1 MNEFVKTHGL
11 GNEYIVLDADAIDFD
26 LSVGLIKTLCN
37 VHFGIGS
44 DGILLKV
51 PADKAEFGLRIF
63 NPDGSEAEKSGN
75 GLRIFSKYLY
85 DYGFAKKK
93 DFSVQT
99 PGGLVHAYVIEEI
112 SGRASKIKVDM
123 GKAIFYPKDIPVNS
137 DLDLFFDQPLQVGD
151 KQYIVN
157 CVSVGNPHCVI
168 IKDELS
174 IDEIK
179 KYGPLIE
186 NHPIFPNRINVQFVK
201 PVSENEVEILIWER
215 GAGYTL
221 ASGSSSSAVAALV
234 RKKGLTGNSVK
245 VRMPG
250 GELFIDV
257 SDNWDIQMTGE
268 VKEIANGKI
277 SYETLTATN
286 KDIKN
291 NA

>member
-11 GNEYIVLDADAIDFD
+11 GNEYIVLDGDAIDFD
-26 LSVGLIKTLCN
+26 LTVDQIKTLCN

-51 PADKAEFGLRIF
+51 PAYQAEFGLRIF

-93 DFSVQT
+93 DFSIQT
-99 PGGLVHAYVIEEI
+99 LGGLVYAHVIEEI
-112 SGRASKIKVDM
+112 NGKASKIKVDM

-151 KQYIVN
+151 KQFIVN
-157 CVSVGNPHCVI
+157 CISVGNPHCVI

-174 IDEIK
+174 IEEIK
-179 KYGPLIE
+179 KYGSLIE

-201 PVSENEVEILIWER
+201 VVSENEVEILIWER

-234 RKKGLTGNSVK
+234 HKKELTGNSVK

-250 GELFIDV
+250 GELLIEI
-257 SDNWDIQMTGE
+257 SDNYDIQMTGE

-277 SYETLTATN
+277 SYEILG
-286 KDIKN
+286 K
-291 NA
+291 